1 MRNAQPALLL
11 VLCAVFAAACSSPT
25 RPTSQPPQLTA
36 VTPASGDRGATLT
49 VTVTGSNFGSSAAT
63 TLTLSGTG
71 IIVGNVAIPDATT
84 ATASL
89 TIAPDAPLGPRILT
103 ITTAAGTSSSINFT
117 VTAAV
122 PTLSSI
128 SPSSAPSGGVVVA
141 TLTGSG
147 FVSDATVA
155 VSGAGVNISDV
166 NVASSTS
173 MTARFAVD
181 AAADLS
187 ARSVTVTTSGG
198 TTSGQTFTVAAPA
211 PAFTSISPSFGAR
224 GNTVTVTLSGT
235 GLVAGAT
242 SVAVSGG
249 GITVQNIGGPL
260 VAATGRTMTAD
271 LVIDANAATGPRSVT
286 ITTPGGTSS
295 TTFDVRAQLPT
306 LASFRASPPV
316 ILQGGSTRLEWTGVT
331 NATTCG
337 INNDVGAVSCA
348 DGGVVVS
355 PRATVEYQLMVIGPG
370 GREWMYVT
378 VNVESAPA
386 GPPATPPPPVVIV
399 PSGSQVFNFTGA
411 AQTFVVPAGVTR
423 ITVEAFGGQG
433 APGSGIGL
441 GVGGAG
447 GRGGRIQATIA
458 VVPGATYQVNVGG
471 QGATLATHPGGGGGG
486 SDIRTGGTALANRVV
501 VAGGGGGGAGAN
513 NAAGVVGG
521 AGGAGGGL
529 TSGTGG
535 NATHGG
541 IGGNGGTQ
549 VAGGTPGGGLNVGQP
564 GTLGQG
570 GAGCCALIGGA
581 GGFNGGGQAG
591 PAYTGGPGGGGFYGG
606 GGGSE
611 SGNATAG
618 GGGGGGSSFSN
629 GTNVTHTQGVR
640 SGNGMVTITW

>member
-1 MRNAQPALLL
+1 MRNARPALLL
-11 VLCAVFAAACSSPT
+11 VLCAVFVAACGPT
-25 RPTSQPPQLTA
+25 APTSQPPQLAA
-36 VTPASGDRGATLT
+36 VTPVSGDRGATLT
-49 VTVTGSNFGSSAAT
+49 VTVTGSNFVSSAST
-63 TLTLSGTG
+63 TLALSGTG
-71 IIVGNVAIPDATT
+71 ITVGNVAIPNATT
-84 ATASL
+84 ATATL
-89 TIAPDAPLGPRILT
+89 TIAPDAPLGPRTLT
-103 ITTAAGTSSSINFT
+103 ITTAGGTSSSVNFT
-117 VTAAV
+117 VAAEV

-147 FVSDATVA
+147 FFSDATVA
-155 VSGAGVNISDV
+155 VSGAGVNVSDV

-181 AAADLS
+181 AAADLG
-187 ARSVTVTTSGG
+187 ARSVTVTTAGG
-198 TTSGQTFTVAAPA
+198 TTSGQTFTVAAPG
-211 PAFTSISPSFGAR
+211 PTFTSISPSFGVR

-249 GITVQNIGGPL
+249 GITVQNISGPL
-260 VAATGRTMTAD
+260 VAATGRTMTVA
-271 LVIDANAATGPRSVT
+271 LVIDANAAPGPRSVT

-295 TTFDVRAQLPT
+295 ATFDVRAQPPT
-306 LASFRASPPV
+306 LGSFRASSPT

-348 DGGVVVS
+348 DSHVVVS
-355 PRATVEYQLMVIGPG
+355 PRATIEYQLMVIGPG

-378 VNVESAPA
+378 VNVES
-386 GPPATPPPPVVIV
+386 PPAVTPPVVGA
-399 PSGSQVFNFTGA
+399 PSSGSQAFNFTGA
-411 AQTFVVPAGVTR
+411 AQTFVVPAGVTQ
-423 ITVEAFGGQG
+423 ITVEAFGAQG
-433 APGSGIGL
+433 AAGSGQGL

-447 GRGGRIQATIA
+447 GLGGRIQATIA

-471 QGATLATHPGGGGGG
+471 RGATLANNPGGGGGG

-513 NAAGVVGG
+513 SLAPGVVGG

-529 TSGTGG
+529 IGGTGG
-535 NATHGG
+535 TSTTAG

-549 VAGGTPGGGLNVGQP
+549 VAGGTASAGTNPGQP

-570 GAGCCALIGGA
+570 GAGCCGAFGGA

-591 PAYTGGPGGGGFYGG
+591 PSFTGGPGGGGFFGG
-606 GGGSE
+606 GGGSDN
-611 SGNATAG
+611 GGGTAG
-618 GGGGGGSSFSN
+618 GGGGGGSSFAS

-640 SGNGMVTITW
+640 SGNGIVTITW